1 MSLVTNSLQKKK
13 LVVHCLER
21 MQLHALIKTKRADQS
36 QKASMDERNNSFE
49 DFEWTELYEENKLEK
64 LLVLSLNTF
73 LAHHQ

>member
-1 MSLVTNSLQKKK
+1 
-13 LVVHCLER
+13 
-21 MQLHALIKTKRADQS
+21 MQLQALIKTKRADQR

-64 LLVLSLNTF
+64 LLVLSLNKF